1 MGTIQKE
8 ITKFYLSFLTME
20 MYYTKKEFNEMKNAL
35 MKQIKSEQKKNE
47 VLRAKIKAL
56 TTNSDVTE

>member
-8 ITKFYLSFLTME
+8 ITKFYLSFLIME
-20 MYYTKKEFNEMKNAL
+20 MYYTKKEFNEMKSML
-35 MKQIKSEQKKNE
+35 MKQLKAEQKKNE
-47 VLRAKIKAL
+47 SLRAKIKEL

>member
-1 MGTIQKE
+1 
-8 ITKFYLSFLTME
+8 ME

-35 MKQIKSEQKKNE
+35 MKQLKSEQKKNE